1 MLQALSNELL
11 VERFGKLVRTERKIS
26 HLVIACIAEIE
37 TRKIYLDRAYPSLF
51 EYLTKEFGYSESA
64 AYRRISAARLLRQ
77 VPEIAQKIEEGRI
90 NLSQASLLVQTVR
103 TADKLSAQPVT
114 KDQKLQIF
122 EMIEDKSFQ
131 HSQQIIHRE
140 LGVTA
145 YEPQRL
151 RTHGDGSVTIS
162 FTLTPEQAA
171 RWQQVAELT
180 SHAVE
185 SHDPATLL
193 DYLAQKE
200 IARRTEIK
208 RASPIRKSPS
218 QNPRRIAP
226 NVRKVVIGNSQS
238 LQGPSANDAAS
249 GCNYRDPVSGRRCGS
264 RHSLQV
270 DHKQSVWAGGNRDL
284 ANLQA
289 LCGPHNRRKYQ
300 LESGIVVHPHGQTQR
315 RSLNLAQGR
324 HRFGSDVE
332 LPSRPSFFRIRM

>member
-1 MLQALSNELL
+1 MLQTLSNELL

-26 HLVIACIAEIE
+26 HLVIACIAEVE

-103 TADKLSAQPVT
+103 AAEKSSAQTVT
-114 KDQKLQIF
+114 KDQKLQIL

-145 YEPQRL
+145 QEPHRS
-151 RTHGDGSVTIS
+151 RTHGDGSVTFS
-162 FTLTPEQAA
+162 LTLTAEQAA

-185 SHDPATLL
+185 SHDPAALL

-200 IARRTEIK
+200 IARRLEIK

-218 QNPRRIAP
+218 QNPRVIAP
-226 NVRKVVIGNSQS
+226 NVRKVVLRNSQPLHGLS
-238 LQGPSANDAAS
+238 TATAS
-249 GCNYRDPVSGRRCGS
+249 GCNYRDPVTGRRCGS
-264 RHSLQV
+264 QHSLQV
-270 DHKQSVWAGGNRDL
+270 DHKQAVWAGGNRDL

-300 LESGIVVHPHGQTQR
+300 LESGMVVHPRGQT
-315 RSLNLAQGR
+315 
-324 HRFGSDVE
+324 
-332 LPSRPSFFRIRM
+332 

>member
-37 TRKIYLDRAYPSLF
+37 IRRIYLDRAYPSLF

-103 TADKLSAQPVT
+103 TAEKTLAQPVS
-114 KDQKLQIF
+114 KDQKLQIL

-140 LGVTA
+140 LGVNA
-145 YEPQRL
+145 QEPHRS
-151 RTHGDGSVTIS
+151 RTHSDGSVTLS
-162 FTLTPEQAA
+162 LTLTAEQAA

-180 SHAVE
+180 SHAVD
-185 SHDPATLL
+185 SHDPAAVL
-193 DYLAQKE
+193 DYLVQKE
-200 IARRTEIK
+200 IARRLEIK

-218 QNPRRIAP
+218 QNPRMIAP
-226 NVRKVVIGNSQS
+226 NVRKVVMGNSQS
-238 LQGPSANDAAS
+238 LQGLSTATAA
-249 GCNYRDPVSGRRCGS
+249 GCNYQDPVTGRRCGS

-270 DHKQSVWAGGNRDL
+270 DHQQSVWAGGNRDL

-300 LESGIVVHPHGQTQR
+300 HESGTVVHPRGQT
-315 RSLNLAQGR
+315 
-324 HRFGSDVE
+324 
-332 LPSRPSFFRIRM
+332 